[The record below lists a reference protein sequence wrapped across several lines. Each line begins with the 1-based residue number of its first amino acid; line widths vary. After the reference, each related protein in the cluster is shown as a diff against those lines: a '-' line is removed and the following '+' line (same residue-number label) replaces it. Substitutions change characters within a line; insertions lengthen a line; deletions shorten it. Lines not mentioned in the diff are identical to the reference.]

1 MIAAHSFRMPIN
13 TSSVSLRLTA
23 SPRGEAF
30 NIKKEKAMKIAIF
43 GFGTVG
49 SGVYDVIKMNSDIIA
64 KRAGKPIEIK
74 YVLDLR
80 DFPGNPVQEVLV
92 HDVDTILN
100 DPEVKII
107 AEVMGGTNPAYDYT
121 KRALSLGKSV
131 CTSNKELVAAHG
143 AELIE
148 LAKQHNCDY
157 YFEASVGGGIPI
169 IRSLCDCLVGD
180 DILEI
185 KGIVNGTTNYILTRM
200 GEDGLDFNVALKE
213 AQDNGYAERNPAA
226 DIEGTDAQRKAAIL
240 ASLAAGAQV
249 DCDDIPTEGIVNITA
264 EDIACAK
271 SLGAKIKLLASIRRD
286 DERVSAMVAPFL
298 VFENCQ
304 LYHVNNVFNGI
315 LVTGNATGDVM
326 FYGKGAGKL
335 PTAGAVA
342 GDIIEAAKYYGL
354 PSDIIWSREKAHMSE
369 QGSGVQ
375 RFYIRVSDKA
385 AMEAR
390 KALGVTAESA
400 SSKAGEVAFLT
411 EAMSENDFLSKIKN
425 LEVLSKIRVYD

>member
-1 MIAAHSFRMPIN
+1 
-13 TSSVSLRLTA
+13 
-23 SPRGEAF
+23 
-30 NIKKEKAMKIAIF
+30 MKIAIL

-49 SGVYDVIKMNSDIIA
+49 SGVFDVINMNSEIIA
-64 KRAGKPIEIK
+64 KRAGKPIEVK

-80 DFPGNPVQEVLV
+80 DFPGNPVEKVLV
-92 HDVDTILN
+92 HDVNIILD

-107 AEVMGGTNPAYDYT
+107 AEVMGGMEPAFEFT
-121 KRALSLGKSV
+121 KKALSRGKSV

-148 LAKQHNCDY
+148 LAAKNNCDY

-169 IRSLCDCLVGD
+169 IRSLCDSLVGD

-226 DIEGTDAQRKAAIL
+226 DIDGIDAQRKAAIL

-249 DCDDIPTEGIVNITA
+249 DCDDIPTEGITKVTA
-264 EDIACAK
+264 EDIAAAK
-271 SLGAKIKLLASIRRD
+271 GLGAKIKLLVNIRRD
-286 DERVSAMVAPFL
+286 DEKVSAMVAPFL

-315 LVTGNATGDVM
+315 LVTGNATGDVL

-342 GDIIEAAKYYGL
+342 AAIIEAAKYYGL
-354 PSDIIWSREKAHMSE
+354 PSDTIWSKEKANMAK
-369 QGSGVQ
+369 QGSSVG
-375 RFYIRVSDKA
+375 RFYVRLNENE

-390 KALGVTAESA
+390 KLLGVTAESA
-400 SSKAGEVAFLT
+400 SSKSG
-411 EAMSENDFLSKIKN
+411 EAMSEDDFNSKIAKLN
-425 LEVLSKIRVYD
+425 ALSKIRVYD

>member
-1 MIAAHSFRMPIN
+1 
-13 TSSVSLRLTA
+13 
-23 SPRGEAF
+23 
-30 NIKKEKAMKIAIF
+30 MKIAIF

-49 SGVYDVIKMNSDIIA
+49 SGVYDVINMNSDIIA

-80 DFPGNPVQEVLV
+80 DFPGNPVENVLV
-92 HDVDTILN
+92 HDVNTILD
-100 DPEVKII
+100 DPEISII
-107 AEVMGGTNPAYDYT
+107 AEVMGGMEPAFEYT
-121 KRALSLGKSV
+121 KKALSKGKSV

-148 LAKQHNCDY
+148 LAAKNNCDY

-169 IRSLCDCLVGD
+169 IRSLCDSLVGD
-180 DILEI
+180 DIIEI

-200 GEDGLDFNVALKE
+200 GEDGLDFDTALKE

-226 DIEGTDAQRKAAIL
+226 DIEGIDAQRKAAIL
-240 ASLAAGAQV
+240 ASLAAGSQV
-249 DCDDIPTEGIVNITA
+249 DCDDIPTEGICAVTA
-264 EDIACAK
+264 EDIAGAK
-271 SLGAKIKLLASIRRD
+271 GLGAKIKLLASIRRD
-286 DERVSAMVAPFL
+286 DEKVSAMVAPFL

-315 LVTGNATGDVM
+315 LVTGNATGEVM

-342 GDIIEAAKYYGL
+342 GDIIEAAKYYGI
-354 PSDIIWSREKAHMSE
+354 PSDIIWSRTNAKMAE
-369 QGSGVQ
+369 QGSNVC
-375 RFYIRVSDKA
+375 RFYVRLSEND

-390 KALGVTAESA
+390 KLLGVTAESTSA
-400 SSKAGEVAFLT
+400 KSGEVAFIT
-411 EAMSENDFLSKIKN
+411 EAMSEVDFGAKTAGLK
-425 LEVLSKIRVYD
+425 VLSKIRVYD

>member
-1 MIAAHSFRMPIN
+1 
-13 TSSVSLRLTA
+13 
-23 SPRGEAF
+23 
-30 NIKKEKAMKIAIF
+30 MKIAIF

-49 SGVYDVIKMNSDIIA
+49 SGVYDVINMNSEIIA

-80 DFPGNPVQEVLV
+80 DFPGNPVEKVLV
-92 HDVDTILN
+92 HDVNTILD

-107 AEVMGGTNPAYDYT
+107 AEVMGGMEPAFEYT
-121 KRALSLGKSV
+121 KKALSKGKSV

-148 LAKQHNCDY
+148 LAAKNNCDY

-169 IRSLCDCLVGD
+169 IRSLCDSLVGD
-180 DILEI
+180 DIIEI

-200 GEDGLDFNVALKE
+200 GEDGMDFNVALKE

-226 DIEGTDAQRKAAIL
+226 DIEGIDAQRKCAIL

-249 DCDDIPTEGIVNITA
+249 DCDDIPTEGICSITA

-271 SLGAKIKLLASIRRD
+271 GLGAKIKLLTSIRRD
-286 DERVSAMVAPFL
+286 DEKVSAMVAPFL

-315 LVTGNATGDVM
+315 LVTGNATGEVM

-354 PSDIIWSREKAHMSE
+354 PSDTIWSREKAHMAE
-369 QGSGVQ
+369 QGSAIQ
-375 RFYIRVSDKA
+375 RFYVRVDENS

-400 SSKAGEVAFLT
+400 SSKSGEVAFIT
-411 EAMSENDFLSKIKN
+411 EAMSEKDFDAKIKG
-425 LEVLSKIRVYD
+425 LKVLSKIRVYD

>member
-1 MIAAHSFRMPIN
+1 
-13 TSSVSLRLTA
+13 
-23 SPRGEAF
+23 
-30 NIKKEKAMKIAIF
+30 MKIAIL

-49 SGVYDVIKMNSDIIA
+49 SGVFDVINMNSEIIA
-64 KRAGKPIEIK
+64 KRAGKPIEVK

-80 DFPGNPVQEVLV
+80 DFPGNPVEKVLV
-92 HDVDTILN
+92 HDVNIILD

-107 AEVMGGTNPAYDYT
+107 AEVMGGMEPAFEFT
-121 KRALSLGKSV
+121 KKALSRGKSV

-148 LAKQHNCDY
+148 LAAKNNCDY

-169 IRSLCDCLVGD
+169 IRSLCDSLVGD

-226 DIEGTDAQRKAAIL
+226 DIDGIDAQRKAAIL

-249 DCDDIPTEGIVNITA
+249 DCDDIPTEGITKVTA
-264 EDIACAK
+264 EDIAAAK
-271 SLGAKIKLLASIRRD
+271 GLGAKIKLLVNIRRD
-286 DERVSAMVAPFL
+286 DEKVSAMVAPFL

-315 LVTGNATGDVM
+315 LVTGNATGDVL

-354 PSDIIWSREKAHMSE
+354 PSDTIWSREKANMVK
-369 QGSGVQ
+369 QGSSVG
-375 RFYIRVSDKA
+375 RFYVRLNENE

-390 KALGVTAESA
+390 KLLGVTAESA
-400 SSKAGEVAFLT
+400 SSKSGEVAFIT
-411 EAMSENDFLSKIKN
+411 EAMSEDDFNSKIAKLN
-425 LEVLSKIRVYD
+425 ALSKIRVYD

>member
-1 MIAAHSFRMPIN
+1 
-13 TSSVSLRLTA
+13 
-23 SPRGEAF
+23 
-30 NIKKEKAMKIAIF
+30 MKIAIF
-43 GFGTVG
+43 GYGTVG
-49 SGVYDVIKMNSDIIA
+49 SGVFDVINMNSDIIA
-64 KRAGKPIEIK
+64 KRAGKPIEVK

-80 DFPGNPVQEVLV
+80 DFPGDPVEKVLV
-92 HDVDTILN
+92 HDVDIILN

-107 AEVMGGTNPAYDYT
+107 AEVMGGMEPAFTFT
-121 KRALSLGKSV
+121 KRALSAGKSV

-148 LAKQHNCDY
+148 LAAKNNCDY

-169 IRSLCDCLVGD
+169 IRSLCDSLVGD
-180 DILEI
+180 DIIEI

-213 AQDNGYAERNPAA
+213 AQDNGFAERNPAA

-264 EDIACAK
+264 EDIASAK
-271 SLGAKIKLLASIRRD
+271 GLGAKIKLLASIRRD
-286 DERVSAMVAPFL
+286 DEKISAMVAPFL

-315 LVTGNATGDVM
+315 LVTGNATGEVM

-342 GDIIEAAKYYGL
+342 GDIIEAAKYYGI
-354 PSDIIWSREKAHMSE
+354 PSDIIWDRNRANMAE
-369 QGSGVQ
+369 QGSSVG
-375 RFYIRVSDKA
+375 RFYVRLGENE

-390 KALGVTAESA
+390 KVLGVTAEST
-400 SSKAGEVAFLT
+400 SSKAGEVAFIT
-411 EAMSENDFLSKIKN
+411 EAMSEADFNAKIEKIK
-425 LEVLSKIRVYD
+425 VLSKIRVYD

>member
-1 MIAAHSFRMPIN
+1 
-13 TSSVSLRLTA
+13 
-23 SPRGEAF
+23 
-30 NIKKEKAMKIAIF
+30 MKIAIF

-49 SGVYDVIKMNSDIIA
+49 SGVYDVIKMNSELIE

-80 DFPGNPVQEVLV
+80 EFPGNPVQDVLV
-92 HDVDTILN
+92 HDVDIILN

-107 AEVMGGTNPAYDYT
+107 AEVMGGIKPAFDFT
-121 KRALSLGKSV
+121 KRALMSGKSV

-148 LAKQHNCDY
+148 IAKKNNCDY

-180 DILEI
+180 DIVEI

-200 GEDGLDFNVALKE
+200 GEDGLDFDTALKE

-226 DIEGTDAQRKAAIL
+226 DIEGTDAQRKTAIL
-240 ASLAAGAQV
+240 ASLAAGSQV
-249 DCDDIPTEGIVNITA
+249 DCDDIPTEGICSITA

-271 SLGAKIKLLASIRRD
+271 GLGAKIKLLASIRRD
-286 DERVSAMVAPFL
+286 DEKVSAMVAPFL
-298 VFENCQ
+298 VFKNCQ

-315 LVTGNATGDVM
+315 LVTGNATGEVL

-354 PSDIIWSREKAHMSE
+354 PSDIIWSREKAHIA
-369 QGSGVQ
+369 QQDGLVG
-375 RFYIRVSDKA
+375 RFYVRINEND

-390 KALGVTAESA
+390 KILGVSAES
-400 SSKAGEVAFLT
+400 STGKEGCIAFIT
-411 EAMSENDFLSKIKN
+411 EAMSEADFTEKTKNIKLLN
-425 LEVLSKIRVYD
+425 KIRVYD

>member
-1 MIAAHSFRMPIN
+1 
-13 TSSVSLRLTA
+13 
-23 SPRGEAF
+23 
-30 NIKKEKAMKIAIF
+30 MKIAIL

-49 SGVYDVIKMNSDIIA
+49 SGVFDVINMNSEIIA
-64 KRAGKPIEIK
+64 KRAGKPIEVK

-80 DFPGNPVQEVLV
+80 DFPGNPVEKVLV
-92 HDVDTILN
+92 HDVNIILD

-107 AEVMGGTNPAYDYT
+107 AEVMGGMEPAFEFT
-121 KRALSLGKSV
+121 KKALSHGKSV

-148 LAKQHNCDY
+148 LAAKNNCDY

-169 IRSLCDCLVGD
+169 IRSLCDSLVGD

-226 DIEGTDAQRKAAIL
+226 DIDGIDAQRKAAIL

-249 DCDDIPTEGIVNITA
+249 DCDDIPTEGITKVTA
-264 EDIACAK
+264 EDIAAAK
-271 SLGAKIKLLASIRRD
+271 GLGAKIKLLVNIRRD
-286 DERVSAMVAPFL
+286 DEKVSAMVAPFL

-315 LVTGNATGDVM
+315 LVTGNATGDVL

-354 PSDIIWSREKAHMSE
+354 PSDTIWSKEKANMAK
-369 QGSGVQ
+369 QGSSVG
-375 RFYIRVSDKA
+375 RFYVRLNENE

-390 KALGVTAESA
+390 KLLGVTAESA
-400 SSKAGEVAFLT
+400 SSKSGEVVFIT
-411 EAMSENDFLSKIKN
+411 EAMSEDDFNSKIAKLN
-425 LEVLSKIRVYD
+425 ALSKIRVYD

>member
-1 MIAAHSFRMPIN
+1 
-13 TSSVSLRLTA
+13 
-23 SPRGEAF
+23 
-30 NIKKEKAMKIAIF
+30 MKIAIF
-43 GFGTVG
+43 GYGTVG
-49 SGVYDVIKMNSDIIA
+49 SGVFDVINMNSDIIA
-64 KRAGKPIEIK
+64 KRAGKPIDVK

-80 DFPGNPVQEVLV
+80 DFPGDPVEKVLV

-107 AEVMGGTNPAYDYT
+107 AEVMGGMEPAFTFT
-121 KRALSLGKSV
+121 KRALSAGKSV

-148 LAKQHNCDY
+148 LAAKNNCDY

-169 IRSLCDCLVGD
+169 IRSLCDSLVGD
-180 DILEI
+180 DIIEI

-213 AQDNGYAERNPAA
+213 AQDNGFAERNPAA

-264 EDIACAK
+264 EDIASAK
-271 SLGAKIKLLASIRRD
+271 GLGAKIKLLASIRRD
-286 DERVSAMVAPFL
+286 DEKISAMVAPFL

-315 LVTGNATGDVM
+315 LVTGNATGEVM

-342 GDIIEAAKYYGL
+342 GDIIEAAKYYGI
-354 PSDIIWSREKAHMSE
+354 PSDIIWDRNRANMAE
-369 QGSGVQ
+369 QGSSVG
-375 RFYIRVSDKA
+375 RFYVRLGENE

-390 KALGVTAESA
+390 KVLGVTAEST
-400 SSKAGEVAFLT
+400 SSKAGEVAFIT
-411 EAMSENDFLSKIKN
+411 EAMSEADFNAKIEKIK
-425 LEVLSKIRVYD
+425 VLSKIRVYD

>member
-1 MIAAHSFRMPIN
+1 
-13 TSSVSLRLTA
+13 
-23 SPRGEAF
+23 
-30 NIKKEKAMKIAIF
+30 MKIAIL

-49 SGVYDVIKMNSDIIA
+49 SGVFDVINMNSEIIA
-64 KRAGKPIEIK
+64 KRAGKPIEVK

-80 DFPGNPVQEVLV
+80 DFPGNPVEKVLV
-92 HDVDTILN
+92 HDVNIILD

-107 AEVMGGTNPAYDYT
+107 AEVMGGMEPAFEFT
-121 KRALSLGKSV
+121 KKALSRGKSV

-148 LAKQHNCDY
+148 LAAKNNCDY

-169 IRSLCDCLVGD
+169 IRSLCDSLVGD

-226 DIEGTDAQRKAAIL
+226 DIDGIDAQRKAAIL

-249 DCDDIPTEGIVNITA
+249 DCDDIPTEGITKVTA
-264 EDIACAK
+264 EDIAAAK
-271 SLGAKIKLLASIRRD
+271 GLGAKIKLLVNIRRD
-286 DERVSAMVAPFL
+286 DEKVSAMVAPFL

-315 LVTGNATGDVM
+315 LVTGNATGDVL

-354 PSDIIWSREKAHMSE
+354 PSDTIWSKEKANMAK
-369 QGSGVQ
+369 QGSSVD
-375 RFYIRVSDKA
+375 RFYVRLNENE

-390 KALGVTAESA
+390 KMLGVTAESA
-400 SSKAGEVAFLT
+400 SSKSGEVAFIT
-411 EAMSENDFLSKIKN
+411 EAMSEDDFNSKIAKLN
-425 LEVLSKIRVYD
+425 ALSKIRVYD

>member
-1 MIAAHSFRMPIN
+1 
-13 TSSVSLRLTA
+13 
-23 SPRGEAF
+23 
-30 NIKKEKAMKIAIF
+30 MKIAIF
-43 GFGTVG
+43 GYGTVG
-49 SGVYDVIKMNSDIIA
+49 SGVFDVINMNSEIIA

-80 DFPGNPVQEVLV
+80 DFPGDPVEKVLV
-92 HDVDTILN
+92 HDVNIILD

-107 AEVMGGTNPAYDYT
+107 AEVMGGMEPAFKFT
-121 KRALSLGKSV
+121 KEALSRGKSV

-148 LAKQHNCDY
+148 LAAKNNCDY

-169 IRSLCDCLVGD
+169 IRSLCDSLVGD

-200 GEDGLDFNVALKE
+200 GEDGLAFDVALKE

-240 ASLAAGAQV
+240 ASLAAGHQV
-249 DCDDIPTEGIVNITA
+249 DCDDIPTE
-264 EDIACAK
+264 DIASAK
-271 SLGAKIKLLASIRRD
+271 GLGAKIKLLCNIRRD
-286 DERVSAMVAPFL
+286 DEKVSAMVAPFL

-315 LVTGNATGDVM
+315 LVTGNATGDVL

-354 PSDIIWSREKAHMSE
+354 PSDTIWSREKANMAD
-369 QGSGVQ
+369 QGSRMG
-375 RFYIRVSDKA
+375 RFYVRLSDKD

-400 SSKAGEVAFLT
+400 SYKAGEVAFIT
-411 EAMSENDFLSKIKN
+411 ESMSENEFNAKIQG
-425 LEVLSKIRVYD
+425 LDVLSKIRVYD

>member
-1 MIAAHSFRMPIN
+1 
-13 TSSVSLRLTA
+13 
-23 SPRGEAF
+23 
-30 NIKKEKAMKIAIF
+30 MKIAIL

-49 SGVYDVIKMNSDIIA
+49 SGVFDVINMNSEIIA
-64 KRAGKPIEIK
+64 RRAGKPLEVK

-80 DFPGNPVQEVLV
+80 DFPGNPVEKVLV
-92 HDVDTILN
+92 HDVNTILD

-107 AEVMGGTNPAYDYT
+107 AEVMGGMEPAFEFT
-121 KRALSLGKSV
+121 KKALSRGKSV

-148 LAKQHNCDY
+148 LAAKNNCDY

-169 IRSLCDCLVGD
+169 IRSLCDSLVGD

-200 GEDGLDFNVALKE
+200 GEDGLDFDAALKE

-226 DIEGTDAQRKAAIL
+226 DIDGIDAQRKAAIL

-249 DCDDIPTEGIVNITA
+249 DCDDIPTEGITKVTA
-264 EDIACAK
+264 EDIAAVK
-271 SLGAKIKLLASIRRD
+271 GFGAKIKLLVNIRRD
-286 DERVSAMVAPFL
+286 DEKVSAMVAPFL

-315 LVTGNATGDVM
+315 LVTGNATGDVL

-354 PSDIIWSREKAHMSE
+354 PSDTIWSKEKANMAK
-369 QGSGVQ
+369 QGSGVG
-375 RFYIRVSDKA
+375 RFYIRLNENE

-390 KALGVTAESA
+390 KMLGVTAESA
-400 SSKAGEVAFLT
+400 SSKSGEVAFIT
-411 EAMSENDFLSKIKN
+411 EAMSEDDFNSKIAKLN
-425 LEVLSKIRVYD
+425 ALSKIRVYD

>member
-1 MIAAHSFRMPIN
+1 
-13 TSSVSLRLTA
+13 
-23 SPRGEAF
+23 
-30 NIKKEKAMKIAIF
+30 MKIAIL

-49 SGVYDVIKMNSDIIA
+49 SGVFDVINMNSEIIA
-64 KRAGKPIEIK
+64 KRAGKPIEVK

-80 DFPGNPVQEVLV
+80 DFPGNPVEKVLV
-92 HDVDTILN
+92 HDVNIILD

-107 AEVMGGTNPAYDYT
+107 AEVMGGMEPAFEFT
-121 KRALSLGKSV
+121 KKALSRGKSV

-148 LAKQHNCDY
+148 LAAKNNCDY

-169 IRSLCDCLVGD
+169 IRSLCDSLVGD

-226 DIEGTDAQRKAAIL
+226 DIDGIDAQRKAAIL

-249 DCDDIPTEGIVNITA
+249 DCDDIPTEGITKVTA
-264 EDIACAK
+264 EDIAAAK
-271 SLGAKIKLLASIRRD
+271 GLGAKIKLLVNIRRD
-286 DERVSAMVAPFL
+286 DEKVSAMVAPFL

-315 LVTGNATGDVM
+315 LVTGNATGDVL

-354 PSDIIWSREKAHMSE
+354 PSDTIWSKEKANMAK
-369 QGSGVQ
+369 QGSSVG
-375 RFYIRVSDKA
+375 RFYVRLNENE

-390 KALGVTAESA
+390 KLLGVTAESA
-400 SSKAGEVAFLT
+400 SSKSGEVAFIT
-411 EAMSENDFLSKIKN
+411 EAMSEDDFNSKIAKLN
-425 LEVLSKIRVYD
+425 ALSKIRVYD

>member
-1 MIAAHSFRMPIN
+1 
-13 TSSVSLRLTA
+13 
-23 SPRGEAF
+23 
-30 NIKKEKAMKIAIF
+30 MKIAIL

-49 SGVYDVIKMNSDIIA
+49 SGVFDVINMNSEIIA
-64 KRAGKPIEIK
+64 KRAGKPIEVK

-80 DFPGNPVQEVLV
+80 DFPGNPVEKVLV
-92 HDVDTILN
+92 HDVNIILD

-107 AEVMGGTNPAYDYT
+107 AEVMGGMEPAFEFT
-121 KRALSLGKSV
+121 KKALSRGKSV

-148 LAKQHNCDY
+148 LAAKNNCDY

-169 IRSLCDCLVGD
+169 IRSLCDSLVGD

-226 DIEGTDAQRKAAIL
+226 DIDGIDAQRKAAIL

-249 DCDDIPTEGIVNITA
+249 DCDDIPTEGITKVTA
-264 EDIACAK
+264 EDIAAAK
-271 SLGAKIKLLASIRRD
+271 GFGAKIKLLVNIRRD
-286 DERVSAMVAPFL
+286 DEKVSAMVAPFL

-315 LVTGNATGDVM
+315 LVTGNATGDVL

-354 PSDIIWSREKAHMSE
+354 PSDTIWSKEKANMAK
-369 QGSGVQ
+369 QGSSVG
-375 RFYIRVSDKA
+375 RFYVRLNENE

-390 KALGVTAESA
+390 KLLGVTAESA
-400 SSKAGEVAFLT
+400 SSKSGEVAFIT
-411 EAMSENDFLSKIKN
+411 EAMSEDDFNSKIAKLN
-425 LEVLSKIRVYD
+425 ALSKIRVYD

>member
-1 MIAAHSFRMPIN
+1 MIYKDEVEKLQAREKN
-13 TSSVSLRLTA
+13 GRRLTY
-23 SPRGEAF
+23 
-30 NIKKEKAMKIAIF
+30 MKIAIF
-43 GFGTVG
+43 GYGTVG
-49 SGVYDVIKMNSDIIA
+49 SGVFDVINMNSDIIA

-80 DFPGNPVQEVLV
+80 DFPGDPVEKVLV
-92 HDVDTILN
+92 HDVNIILD

-107 AEVMGGTNPAYDYT
+107 AEVMGGMEPAFKFT
-121 KRALSLGKSV
+121 KEALLRGKSV

-148 LAKQHNCDY
+148 LAAKNNCDY

-169 IRSLCDCLVGD
+169 IRSLCDSLVGD

-200 GEDGLDFNVALKE
+200 GEDGLAFDAALKE
-213 AQDNGYAERNPAA
+213 AQENGYAERNPAA

-240 ASLAAGAQV
+240 ASLAAGHQV
-249 DCDDIPTEGIVNITA
+249 DCDDIPTEGICEVTA
-264 EDIACAK
+264 EDIAAAK
-271 SLGAKIKLLASIRRD
+271 GLGAKIKLLCNIRRD
-286 DERVSAMVAPFL
+286 DALVSAMVAPFL

-315 LVTGNATGDVM
+315 LVTGNATGDVL

-354 PSDIIWSREKAHMSE
+354 PSDTLWSREKAHMAD
-369 QGSGVQ
+369 QGSRVG
-375 RFYIRVSDKA
+375 RFYVRLSDKD

-390 KALGVTAESA
+390 KILGVTAESA
-400 SSKAGEVAFLT
+400 SYKAGEVAFIT
-411 EAMSENDFLSKIKN
+411 ESMSESEFDAKIKGLN
-425 LEVLSKIRVYD
+425 VLSKIRVYD

>member
-1 MIAAHSFRMPIN
+1 
-13 TSSVSLRLTA
+13 
-23 SPRGEAF
+23 
-30 NIKKEKAMKIAIF
+30 MKIAIL

-49 SGVYDVIKMNSDIIA
+49 SGVFDVINMNSEIIA
-64 KRAGKPIEIK
+64 KRAGKPIEVK

-80 DFPGNPVQEVLV
+80 DFPGNPVEKVLV
-92 HDVDTILN
+92 HDVNIILD

-107 AEVMGGTNPAYDYT
+107 AEVMGGMEPAFEFT
-121 KRALSLGKSV
+121 KKALSRGKSV

-148 LAKQHNCDY
+148 LAAKNNCDY

-169 IRSLCDCLVGD
+169 IRSLCDSLVGD

-200 GEDGLDFNVALKE
+200 GEDGLDFNAALKE

-226 DIEGTDAQRKAAIL
+226 DIDGIDAQRKAAIL

-249 DCDDIPTEGIVNITA
+249 DCDDIPTEGITKVTA
-264 EDIACAK
+264 EDIAAAK
-271 SLGAKIKLLASIRRD
+271 GLGAKIKLLVNIRRD
-286 DERVSAMVAPFL
+286 DEKVSAMVAPFL

-315 LVTGNATGDVM
+315 LVTGNATGDVL

-354 PSDIIWSREKAHMSE
+354 PSDTIWSREKANMAK
-369 QGSGVQ
+369 QGSSVG
-375 RFYIRVSDKA
+375 RFYVRLNENE

-390 KALGVTAESA
+390 KLLGVTAESA
-400 SSKAGEVAFLT
+400 SSKSGEVAFIT
-411 EAMSENDFLSKIKN
+411 EAMSEDDFNSKIAKLN
-425 LEVLSKIRVYD
+425 ALSKIRVYD

>member
-1 MIAAHSFRMPIN
+1 
-13 TSSVSLRLTA
+13 
-23 SPRGEAF
+23 
-30 NIKKEKAMKIAIF
+30 MKIAIF
-43 GFGTVG
+43 GYGTVG
-49 SGVYDVIKMNSDIIA
+49 SGVFDVINMNSDIIA
-64 KRAGKPIEIK
+64 KRAGKPIEVK

-80 DFPGNPVQEVLV
+80 DFPGDPVEKVLV
-92 HDVDTILN
+92 HDVDIILN

-107 AEVMGGTNPAYDYT
+107 AEVMGGMEPAFTFT
-121 KRALSLGKSV
+121 KRALSAGKSV

-148 LAKQHNCDY
+148 LAAKNNCDY

-169 IRSLCDCLVGD
+169 IRSLCDSLVGD
-180 DILEI
+180 DIIEI

-213 AQDNGYAERNPAA
+213 AQDNGFAERNPAA

-264 EDIACAK
+264 EDIASVK
-271 SLGAKIKLLASIRRD
+271 GLGAKIKLLASIRRD
-286 DERVSAMVAPFL
+286 DEKISAMVAPFL

-315 LVTGNATGDVM
+315 LVTGNATGEVI

-335 PTAGAVA
+335 PTARAVA
-342 GDIIEAAKYYGL
+342 GDIIEAAKYYGI
-354 PSDIIWSREKAHMSE
+354 PSYIIWDRNRANMAE
-369 QGSGVQ
+369 QGSSVG
-375 RFYIRVSDKA
+375 RFYVRLGENE

-390 KALGVTAESA
+390 KVLGVTAEST
-400 SSKAGEVAFLT
+400 SSKAGEVAFIT
-411 EAMSENDFLSKIKN
+411 EAMSEADFNAKIEKIK
-425 LEVLSKIRVYD
+425 VLSKIRVYD

>member
-1 MIAAHSFRMPIN
+1 
-13 TSSVSLRLTA
+13 
-23 SPRGEAF
+23 
-30 NIKKEKAMKIAIF
+30 MKIAIF
-43 GFGTVG
+43 GYGTVG
-49 SGVYDVIKMNSDIIA
+49 SGVFDVINMNSDIIA
-64 KRAGKPIEIK
+64 KRAGKPIEVK

-80 DFPGNPVQEVLV
+80 DFPGDPVEKVLV

-107 AEVMGGTNPAYDYT
+107 AEVMGGMEPAFTFT
-121 KRALSLGKSV
+121 KRALSAGKSV

-148 LAKQHNCDY
+148 LAAKNNCDY

-169 IRSLCDCLVGD
+169 IRSLCDSLVGD
-180 DILEI
+180 DIIEI

-213 AQDNGYAERNPAA
+213 AQDNGFAERNPAA

-249 DCDDIPTEGIVNITA
+249 DCDDIPTEGIVDITA
-264 EDIACAK
+264 EDIASAK
-271 SLGAKIKLLASIRRD
+271 GLGAKIKLLASIRRD
-286 DERVSAMVAPFL
+286 DEKISAMVAPFL

-315 LVTGNATGDVM
+315 LVTGNATGEVM

-342 GDIIEAAKYYGL
+342 GDIIEAAKYYGI
-354 PSDIIWSREKAHMSE
+354 PSDIIWDRNRANMAE
-369 QGSGVQ
+369 QGSSVG
-375 RFYIRVSDKA
+375 RFYVRLGENE

-390 KALGVTAESA
+390 KVLGVTAEST
-400 SSKAGEVAFLT
+400 SSKAGEVAFIT
-411 EAMSENDFLSKIKN
+411 EAMSEADFNAKIEKIK
-425 LEVLSKIRVYD
+425 VLSKIRVYD

>member
-1 MIAAHSFRMPIN
+1 
-13 TSSVSLRLTA
+13 
-23 SPRGEAF
+23 
-30 NIKKEKAMKIAIF
+30 MKIAIF
-43 GFGTVG
+43 GYGTVG
-49 SGVYDVIKMNSDIIA
+49 SGVFDVINMNSDIIA
-64 KRAGKPIEIK
+64 KRAGKPIEVK

-80 DFPGNPVQEVLV
+80 DFPGDPVEKVLV

-107 AEVMGGTNPAYDYT
+107 AEVMGGMEPAFTFT
-121 KRALSLGKSV
+121 KRALSAGKSV

-148 LAKQHNCDY
+148 LAAKNNCDY

-169 IRSLCDCLVGD
+169 IRSLCDSLVGD
-180 DILEI
+180 DIIEI

-213 AQDNGYAERNPAA
+213 AQDNGFAERNPAA

-264 EDIACAK
+264 EDIASAK
-271 SLGAKIKLLASIRRD
+271 GLGAKIKLLASIRRD
-286 DERVSAMVAPFL
+286 DEKISAMVAPFL

-315 LVTGNATGDVM
+315 LVTGNATGEVM

-342 GDIIEAAKYYGL
+342 GDIIEAAKYYGI
-354 PSDIIWSREKAHMSE
+354 PSDIIWDRNRANMAE
-369 QGSGVQ
+369 QGSSVG
-375 RFYIRVSDKA
+375 RFYVRLGENE

-390 KALGVTAESA
+390 KVLGVTAEST
-400 SSKAGEVAFLT
+400 SSKAGEVAFIT
-411 EAMSENDFLSKIKN
+411 EAMSEADFNAKIEKIK
-425 LEVLSKIRVYD
+425 VLSKIRVYD

>member
-1 MIAAHSFRMPIN
+1 
-13 TSSVSLRLTA
+13 
-23 SPRGEAF
+23 
-30 NIKKEKAMKIAIF
+30 MKIAIF
-43 GFGTVG
+43 GYGTVG
-49 SGVYDVIKMNSDIIA
+49 SGVFDVINMNSDIIA

-80 DFPGNPVQEVLV
+80 DFPGDPVEKVLV
-92 HDVDTILN
+92 HDVNIILD

-107 AEVMGGTNPAYDYT
+107 AEVMGGMEPAFKFT
-121 KRALSLGKSV
+121 KEALLRGKSV

-148 LAKQHNCDY
+148 LAAKNNCDY

-169 IRSLCDCLVGD
+169 IRSLCDSLVGD

-200 GEDGLDFNVALKE
+200 GEDGLAFDVALKE

-226 DIEGTDAQRKAAIL
+226 DIDGIDAQRKAAIL
-240 ASLAAGAQV
+240 ASIAAGAQV
-249 DCDDIPTEGIVNITA
+249 DCDDIPTEGITKVTA
-264 EDIACAK
+264 EDIAAAK
-271 SLGAKIKLLASIRRD
+271 GLGAKIKLLVNIRRD
-286 DERVSAMVAPFL
+286 DEKVSAMVAPFL

-315 LVTGNATGDVM
+315 LVTGNATGDVL

-354 PSDIIWSREKAHMSE
+354 PSDTIWSKEKANMAK
-369 QGSGVQ
+369 QGSSVG
-375 RFYIRVSDKA
+375 RFYVRLNENE

-390 KALGVTAESA
+390 KLLGVTAESA
-400 SSKAGEVAFLT
+400 SSKSGEVAFIT
-411 EAMSENDFLSKIKN
+411 EAMSEDDFNSKIAKLN
-425 LEVLSKIRVYD
+425 VLSKIRVYD

>member
-1 MIAAHSFRMPIN
+1 
-13 TSSVSLRLTA
+13 
-23 SPRGEAF
+23 
-30 NIKKEKAMKIAIF
+30 MKIAIL

-49 SGVYDVIKMNSDIIA
+49 SGVFDVINMNSEIIA
-64 KRAGKPIEIK
+64 KRAGKPIEVK

-80 DFPGNPVQEVLV
+80 DFPGNPVEKVLV
-92 HDVDTILN
+92 HDVNIILD

-107 AEVMGGTNPAYDYT
+107 AEVMGGMEPAFEFT
-121 KRALSLGKSV
+121 KKALSHGKSV

-148 LAKQHNCDY
+148 LAAKNNCDY

-169 IRSLCDCLVGD
+169 IRSLCDSLVGD

-226 DIEGTDAQRKAAIL
+226 DIDGIDAQRKAAIL

-249 DCDDIPTEGIVNITA
+249 DCDDIPTEGITKVTA
-264 EDIACAK
+264 EDIAAAK
-271 SLGAKIKLLASIRRD
+271 GFGAKIKLLVNIRRD
-286 DERVSAMVAPFL
+286 DEKVSAMVAPFL

-315 LVTGNATGDVM
+315 LVTGNATGDVL

-342 GDIIEAAKYYGL
+342 GDIIAAAKYYGL
-354 PSDIIWSREKAHMSE
+354 PSDTIWSKEKANMAK
-369 QGSGVQ
+369 QGSSVG
-375 RFYIRVSDKA
+375 RFYVRLNENE

-390 KALGVTAESA
+390 KLLGVTAESA
-400 SSKAGEVAFLT
+400 SSKSGEVAFIT
-411 EAMSENDFLSKIKN
+411 EAMSEDDFNSKIAKLN
-425 LEVLSKIRVYD
+425 ALSKIRVYD

>member
-1 MIAAHSFRMPIN
+1 
-13 TSSVSLRLTA
+13 
-23 SPRGEAF
+23 
-30 NIKKEKAMKIAIF
+30 MKIAIL

-49 SGVYDVIKMNSDIIA
+49 SGVFDVINMNSEIIA
-64 KRAGKPIEIK
+64 KRAGKPIEVK

-80 DFPGNPVQEVLV
+80 DFPGNPVEKVLV
-92 HDVDTILN
+92 HDVNIILD

-107 AEVMGGTNPAYDYT
+107 AEVMGGMEPAFEFT
-121 KRALSLGKSV
+121 KKALSRGKSV

-148 LAKQHNCDY
+148 LAAKNNCDY

-169 IRSLCDCLVGD
+169 IRSLCDSLVGD

-226 DIEGTDAQRKAAIL
+226 DIDGIDAQRKAAIL

-249 DCDDIPTEGIVNITA
+249 DCDDIPTEGITKVTA
-264 EDIACAK
+264 EDIAAAK
-271 SLGAKIKLLASIRRD
+271 GLGAKIKLLVNIRRD
-286 DERVSAMVAPFL
+286 DEKVSAMVAPFL

-315 LVTGNATGDVM
+315 LVTGNATGDVL

-354 PSDIIWSREKAHMSE
+354 PSDTIWSREKANMAK
-369 QGSGVQ
+369 QGSSVG
-375 RFYIRVSDKA
+375 RFYVRLNENE

-390 KALGVTAESA
+390 KMLGVTAESA
-400 SSKAGEVAFLT
+400 SSKSGEVAFIT
-411 EAMSENDFLSKIKN
+411 EAMSEDDFNSKIAKLN
-425 LEVLSKIRVYD
+425 ALSKIRVYD

>member
-1 MIAAHSFRMPIN
+1 
-13 TSSVSLRLTA
+13 
-23 SPRGEAF
+23 
-30 NIKKEKAMKIAIF
+30 MKIAIL

-49 SGVYDVIKMNSDIIA
+49 SGVFDVINMNSEIIA
-64 KRAGKPIEIK
+64 KRAGKPIEVK

-80 DFPGNPVQEVLV
+80 DFPGNPVEKVLV
-92 HDVDTILN
+92 HDVNIILD

-107 AEVMGGTNPAYDYT
+107 AEVMGGMEPAFEFT
-121 KRALSLGKSV
+121 KKALSRGKSV

-148 LAKQHNCDY
+148 LAAKNNCDY

-169 IRSLCDCLVGD
+169 IRSLCDSLVGD

-226 DIEGTDAQRKAAIL
+226 DIDGIDAQRKAAIL

-249 DCDDIPTEGIVNITA
+249 DCDDIPTEGITKVTA
-264 EDIACAK
+264 EDIAAAK
-271 SLGAKIKLLASIRRD
+271 GLGAKIKLLVNIRRD
-286 DERVSAMVAPFL
+286 DEKVSAMVAPFL

-315 LVTGNATGDVM
+315 LVTGNATGDVL

-354 PSDIIWSREKAHMSE
+354 PSDTIWSKEKANMAK
-369 QGSGVQ
+369 QGSSVG
-375 RFYIRVSDKA
+375 RFYVRLNENE

-390 KALGVTAESA
+390 KLLGVTAESA
-400 SSKAGEVAFLT
+400 SSKSGEVVFIT
-411 EAMSENDFLSKIKN
+411 EAMSEDDFNSKIAKLN
-425 LEVLSKIRVYD
+425 ALSKIRVYD

>member
-1 MIAAHSFRMPIN
+1 
-13 TSSVSLRLTA
+13 
-23 SPRGEAF
+23 
-30 NIKKEKAMKIAIF
+30 MKIAIL

-49 SGVYDVIKMNSDIIA
+49 SGVFDVINMNSEIIA
-64 KRAGKPIEIK
+64 KRAGKPIEVK

-80 DFPGNPVQEVLV
+80 DFPGNPVEKVLV
-92 HDVDTILN
+92 HDVNIILD

-107 AEVMGGTNPAYDYT
+107 AEVMGGMEPAFEFT
-121 KRALSLGKSV
+121 KKALSHGKSV

-148 LAKQHNCDY
+148 LAAKNNCDY

-169 IRSLCDCLVGD
+169 IRSLCDSLVGD

-226 DIEGTDAQRKAAIL
+226 DIDGIDAQRKAAIL
-240 ASLAAGAQV
+240 ASLAVGAQV
-249 DCDDIPTEGIVNITA
+249 DCDDIPTEGITKVTA
-264 EDIACAK
+264 EDIAAAK
-271 SLGAKIKLLASIRRD
+271 GFGAKIKLLVNIRRD
-286 DERVSAMVAPFL
+286 DEKVSAMVAPFL

-315 LVTGNATGDVM
+315 LVTGNATGDVL

-354 PSDIIWSREKAHMSE
+354 PSDTIWSKEKANMAK
-369 QGSGVQ
+369 QGSSVG
-375 RFYIRVSDKA
+375 RFYVRLNENE

-390 KALGVTAESA
+390 KLLGVTAESA
-400 SSKAGEVAFLT
+400 SSKSGEVAFIT
-411 EAMSENDFLSKIKN
+411 EAMSEDDFNSKIAKLN
-425 LEVLSKIRVYD
+425 ALSKIRVYD

>member
-1 MIAAHSFRMPIN
+1 
-13 TSSVSLRLTA
+13 
-23 SPRGEAF
+23 
-30 NIKKEKAMKIAIF
+30 MKIAIL

-49 SGVYDVIKMNSDIIA
+49 SGVFDVINMNSEIIA
-64 KRAGKPIEIK
+64 KRAGKPIEVK

-80 DFPGNPVQEVLV
+80 DFPGNPVEKVLV
-92 HDVDTILN
+92 HDVNIILD

-107 AEVMGGTNPAYDYT
+107 AEVMGGMEPAFEFT
-121 KRALSLGKSV
+121 KKALSRGKSV

-148 LAKQHNCDY
+148 LAAKNNCDY

-169 IRSLCDCLVGD
+169 IRSLCDSLVGD

-226 DIEGTDAQRKAAIL
+226 DIDGIDAQRKAAIL

-249 DCDDIPTEGIVNITA
+249 DCDDIPTEGITEVTA
-264 EDIACAK
+264 EDIAAAK
-271 SLGAKIKLLASIRRD
+271 GLGAKIKLLVNIRRD
-286 DERVSAMVAPFL
+286 DEKVSAMVAPFL

-315 LVTGNATGDVM
+315 LVTGNATGDVL

-354 PSDIIWSREKAHMSE
+354 PSDTIWSKEKANMAK
-369 QGSGVQ
+369 QGSSVC
-375 RFYIRVSDKA
+375 RFYVRLNENE

-390 KALGVTAESA
+390 KLLGVTAESA
-400 SSKAGEVAFLT
+400 SSKSGEVAFIT
-411 EAMSENDFLSKIKN
+411 EAMSEDDFNSKIAKLN
-425 LEVLSKIRVYD
+425 ALSKIRVYD

>member
-1 MIAAHSFRMPIN
+1 
-13 TSSVSLRLTA
+13 
-23 SPRGEAF
+23 
-30 NIKKEKAMKIAIF
+30 MKIAIL

-49 SGVYDVIKMNSDIIA
+49 SGVFDVINMNSEIIA
-64 KRAGKPIEIK
+64 KRAGKPIEVK

-80 DFPGNPVQEVLV
+80 DFPGNPVEKVLV
-92 HDVDTILN
+92 HDVNIILD

-107 AEVMGGTNPAYDYT
+107 AEVMGGMEPAFEFT
-121 KRALSLGKSV
+121 KKALSHGKSV

-148 LAKQHNCDY
+148 LAAKNNCDY

-169 IRSLCDCLVGD
+169 IRSLCDSLVGD

-226 DIEGTDAQRKAAIL
+226 DIDGIDEQRKAAIL

-249 DCDDIPTEGIVNITA
+249 DCDDIPTEGITKVTA
-264 EDIACAK
+264 EDIAAAK
-271 SLGAKIKLLASIRRD
+271 GLGAKIKLLVNIRRD
-286 DERVSAMVAPFL
+286 DEKVSAMVAPFL

-315 LVTGNATGDVM
+315 LVTGNATGDVL

-354 PSDIIWSREKAHMSE
+354 PSDTIWSKEKANMAK
-369 QGSGVQ
+369 QGSSVG
-375 RFYIRVSDKA
+375 RFYVRLNENE

-390 KALGVTAESA
+390 KLLGVTAESA
-400 SSKAGEVAFLT
+400 SSKSGEVAFIT
-411 EAMSENDFLSKIKN
+411 EAMSEDDFNSKIAKLN
-425 LEVLSKIRVYD
+425 ALSKIRVYD

>member
-1 MIAAHSFRMPIN
+1 
-13 TSSVSLRLTA
+13 
-23 SPRGEAF
+23 
-30 NIKKEKAMKIAIF
+30 MKIAIL

-49 SGVYDVIKMNSDIIA
+49 SGVFDVINMNSEIIA
-64 KRAGKPIEIK
+64 KRAGKPIEVK

-80 DFPGNPVQEVLV
+80 DFPGNPVEKVLV
-92 HDVDTILN
+92 HDVNIILD

-107 AEVMGGTNPAYDYT
+107 AEVMGGMEPAFEFT
-121 KRALSLGKSV
+121 KKALSRGKSV

-148 LAKQHNCDY
+148 LAAKNNCDY

-169 IRSLCDCLVGD
+169 IRSLCDSLVGD

-226 DIEGTDAQRKAAIL
+226 DIDGIDAQRKAAIL

-249 DCDDIPTEGIVNITA
+249 DCDDIPTEGITKVTA
-264 EDIACAK
+264 EDIAAAK
-271 SLGAKIKLLASIRRD
+271 GLGAKIKLLVNIRRD
-286 DERVSAMVAPFL
+286 DEKVSAMVAPFL

-315 LVTGNATGDVM
+315 LVTGNATGDVL

-354 PSDIIWSREKAHMSE
+354 PSDTIWSKEKANMAK
-369 QGSGVQ
+369 QGSSVG
-375 RFYIRVSDKA
+375 RFYVRLNENE

-390 KALGVTAESA
+390 KMLGVTAESA
-400 SSKAGEVAFLT
+400 SSKSGEVAFIT
-411 EAMSENDFLSKIKN
+411 EAMSEDDFNSKIAKLN
-425 LEVLSKIRVYD
+425 ALSKIRVYD

>member
-1 MIAAHSFRMPIN
+1 
-13 TSSVSLRLTA
+13 
-23 SPRGEAF
+23 
-30 NIKKEKAMKIAIF
+30 MKIAIL

-49 SGVYDVIKMNSDIIA
+49 SGVFDVINMNSEIIA
-64 KRAGKPIEIK
+64 KRAGKPIEVK

-80 DFPGNPVQEVLV
+80 DFPGNPVEKVLV
-92 HDVDTILN
+92 HDVNIILD

-107 AEVMGGTNPAYDYT
+107 AEVMGGMEPAFEFT
-121 KRALSLGKSV
+121 KKALSHGKSV

-148 LAKQHNCDY
+148 LAAKNNCDY

-169 IRSLCDCLVGD
+169 IRSLCDSLVGD

-226 DIEGTDAQRKAAIL
+226 DIDGIDAQRKAAIL

-249 DCDDIPTEGIVNITA
+249 DCDDIPTEGITKVTA
-264 EDIACAK
+264 EDIAAAK
-271 SLGAKIKLLASIRRD
+271 GLGAKIKLLVNIRRD
-286 DERVSAMVAPFL
+286 DEKVSAMVAPFL

-315 LVTGNATGDVM
+315 LVTGNATGDVL

-354 PSDIIWSREKAHMSE
+354 PSDTIWSKEKANMAK
-369 QGSGVQ
+369 QGSSVG
-375 RFYIRVSDKA
+375 RFYVRLNENE

-390 KALGVTAESA
+390 KLLGVTAESA
-400 SSKAGEVAFLT
+400 SSKSGEVAFIT
-411 EAMSENDFLSKIKN
+411 EAMSEDDFNSKIAKLN
-425 LEVLSKIRVYD
+425 ALSKIRVYD

>member
-1 MIAAHSFRMPIN
+1 MTDKTKDNRNFKDDKLIQRNDDRS
-13 TSSVSLRLTA
+13 
-23 SPRGEAF
+23 
-30 NIKKEKAMKIAIF
+30 KCMKIAIF

-49 SGVYDVIKMNSDIIA
+49 SGVYDVINMNSEIIA

-80 DFPGNPVQEVLV
+80 DFPGNPVEKVLV
-92 HDVDTILN
+92 HDVDIILN

-107 AEVMGGTNPAYDYT
+107 AEVMGGMEPAFTFT
-121 KRALSLGKSV
+121 KRALSSGKSV

-148 LAKQHNCDY
+148 LAAKNNCDY

-169 IRSLCDCLVGD
+169 IRSLCDSLVGD
-180 DILEI
+180 DIIEI

-200 GEDGLDFNVALKE
+200 GEDGLDFDVALKE

-249 DCDDIPTEGIVNITA
+249 DCDDIPTEGITKVTV
-264 EDIACAK
+264 EDIAAVK
-271 SLGAKIKLLASIRRD
+271 GFGAKIKLLASIRRD
-286 DERVSAMVAPFL
+286 DEKVSAMVAPFL
-298 VFENCQ
+298 VFEDCQ

-315 LVTGNATGDVM
+315 LVTGNATGEVM

-354 PSDIIWSREKAHMSE
+354 PSDTIWSREKANMAE
-369 QGSGVQ
+369 QGSSIG
-375 RFYIRVSDKA
+375 RFYVRISDKD

-390 KALGVTAESA
+390 KLLGVTAESA
-400 SSKAGEVAFLT
+400 IPKSGEIAFLT
-411 EAMSENDFLSKIKN
+411 ESMSEAEFNRKIEG

>member
-1 MIAAHSFRMPIN
+1 
-13 TSSVSLRLTA
+13 
-23 SPRGEAF
+23 
-30 NIKKEKAMKIAIF
+30 MKIAIL

-49 SGVYDVIKMNSDIIA
+49 SGVFDVINMNSEIIA
-64 KRAGKPIEIK
+64 KRAGKPIEVK

-80 DFPGNPVQEVLV
+80 DFPGNPVEKVLV
-92 HDVDTILN
+92 HDVNIILD

-107 AEVMGGTNPAYDYT
+107 AEVMGGMEPAFEFT
-121 KRALSLGKSV
+121 KKALSHGKSV

-148 LAKQHNCDY
+148 LAAKNNCDY

-169 IRSLCDCLVGD
+169 IRSLCDSLVGD

-226 DIEGTDAQRKAAIL
+226 DIDGIDAQRKAAIL

-249 DCDDIPTEGIVNITA
+249 DCDDIPTEGITKVTA
-264 EDIACAK
+264 EDIAAAK
-271 SLGAKIKLLASIRRD
+271 GLGAKIKLLVNIRRD
-286 DERVSAMVAPFL
+286 DEKVSAMVAPFL

-315 LVTGNATGDVM
+315 LVTGNATGDVL

-354 PSDIIWSREKAHMSE
+354 PSDTIWSREKANMAK
-369 QGSGVQ
+369 QGSSVG
-375 RFYIRVSDKA
+375 RFYVRLNENE

-390 KALGVTAESA
+390 KLLGVTAESA
-400 SSKAGEVAFLT
+400 SSKSGEVAFIT
-411 EAMSENDFLSKIKN
+411 EAMSEDDFNSKIAKLN
-425 LEVLSKIRVYD
+425 ALSKIRVYD